1 MVAGAD
7 EEGRHDSRL
16 SESYED
22 DDDSDRLSTTEER
35 KADNR
40 SCPQINRKLLLPKF
54 FYFCFFSAWGSLLP
68 YLALYF
74 KQLLLTPSQVGIL
87 LGLKPFVN
95 FLATPV
101 WGAIVDKFHIHKF
114 AVVVSMIALITSTF
128 AMCLVPGPSQQKVV
142 INNHCN
148 RTDAVDFMQIGQ
160 EIDKMVV
167 LGAESESDS
176 ISFFFSKNRWPWIM
190 DFLSTNL
197 DQDPIH
203 VKYKIDATRTFT
215 SLFLI
220 TLFGTLIAAP
230 ALALVDTAT
239 LQMLG
244 KETHRYGR
252 QRLTGSLGWGMGAF
266 IVGASLQTTHRCSLS
281 KNREIVDYIPAFYVF
296 AVMMTLGLLVAV
308 RFKFKGKGKGGQGAT
323 LAVGLSALKSPTY
336 VMFLFTALYLGFLM
350 AFIKTFLFWHLKDLG
365 GTQLL
370 FSVISAVNCVAEV
383 SMYFLSEK
391 IIKKIG
397 QIRVLYLGLICYS
410 IRLFYYSV
418 IPYTWMVLAVEL
430 LPGITTAAVWA
441 ACLSYVSLNSKPGAQ
456 TTMQCIL
463 HGVHWGLGYGGGEV
477 IGGILVHHYGAPTT
491 FVLFGILCIVVLLLY
506 ILINMIW
513 GKKDKSHIK
522 DDETQTDLDLN
533 NLPEEDRIAWEQAH
547 AMRKG
552 GAFQSSD
559 EEGGA
564 PESTTKQA
572 SEPRDDEENQNIP
585 DIKVEEATSDVV
597 NEQINQEQ
605 EGSAE
610 VDQPVVQQGSD
621 IGPCADEG
629 TSVEDIELK
638 IKEHIS
644 DTIETDGDRVDE
656 SKTEDETKIDD
667 NLDSNRTMQ
676 MGLNASSS

>member
-1 MVAGAD
+1 MVAGTD
-7 EEGRHDSRL
+7 EEGQHSSKQ
-16 SESYED
+16 SESYDD
-22 DDDSDRLSTTEER
+22 DDDSDRLSTTDER
-35 KADNR
+35 KAQNR

-148 RTDAVDFMQIGQ
+148 RTDSVDFMQIGQ

-176 ISFFFSKNRWPWIM
+176 ISFFFSKDRWPWIM

-203 VKYKIDATRTFT
+203 IKYKIDATRTFT

-296 AVMMTLGLLVAV
+296 AVMMTLGLIVAV
-308 RFKFKGKGKGGQGAT
+308 RFRFKGKGKGGQGAT

-397 QIRVLYLGLICYS
+397 QIRVLYLGLVCYS

-513 GKKDKSHIK
+513 GKKTKSQSK
-522 DDETQTDLDLN
+522 DDETQTDLDIN
-533 NLPEEDRIAWEQAH
+533 NLPDEDRIAWEQAQGK
-547 AMRKG
+547 RKG
-552 GAFQSSD
+552 VIQLSD
-559 EEGGA
+559 DEDGG
-564 PESTTKQA
+564 A
-572 SEPRDDEENQNIP
+572 SEPINKQDQTSQEDGQQKETIPESKIQEVAGDDISRQ
-585 DIKVEEATSDVV
+585 VEEDD
-597 NEQINQEQ
+597 

-610 VDQPVVQQGSD
+610 VDQPLVPQGSD
-621 IGPCADEG
+621 LGPIGDDG
-629 TSVEDIELK
+629 TSVEEIELK
-638 IKEHIS
+638 VK
-644 DTIETDGDRVDE
+644 DTSNDGNE
-656 SKTEDETKIDD
+656 
-667 NLDSNRTMQ
+667 LDSNKTNESNSEDKTLVNDSLDSNSTLT
-676 MGLNASSS
+676 GK

>member
-1 MVAGAD
+1 MGLGGD
-7 EEGRHDSRL
+7 EEAQQESK
-16 SESYED
+16 SYEE
-22 DDDSDRLSTTEER
+22 DDSDRLSTTDER
-35 KADNR
+35 KAQNR
-40 SCPQINRKLLLPKF
+40 ACPQINRKLLLPKA

-128 AMCLVPGPSQQKVV
+128 AMCLVPGPAQQKVV

-148 RTDAVDFMQIGQ
+148 RTDLADFMQMTGS
-160 EIDKMVV
+160 EIDKMVTY
-167 LGAESESDS
+167 GAESETDS
-176 ISFFFSKNRWPWIM
+176 LSFFFSKSRWPWVM
-190 DFLSTNL
+190 DFFSTNL
-197 DQDPIH
+197 DQDPIQ
-203 VKYKIDATRTFT
+203 VKYKIDASRTFT

-266 IVGASLQTTHRCSLS
+266 IVGASLQTTHKCSMK

-296 AVMMTLGLLVAV
+296 AVMMTLGLIVAIRF
-308 RFKFKGKGKGGQGAT
+308 RFKTKEGKGGQGT
-323 LAVGLSALKSPTY
+323 SLGVGLSALKSPTY

-391 IIKKIG
+391 LIKKIG

-441 ACLSYVSLNSKPGAQ
+441 ACLSYVSLNSRPGAQ

-463 HGVHWGLGYGGGEV
+463 HGVHWGLGYGAGEV

-513 GKKDKSHIK
+513 GKKDSSQIR
-522 DDETQTDLDLN
+522 DDETQTDLDVN
-533 NLPEEDRIAWEQAH
+533 NLPEEERIAWEKAQEK
-547 AMRKG
+547 RKG
-552 GAFQSSD
+552 VIQLSD
-559 EEGGA
+559 
-564 PESTTKQA
+564 
-572 SEPRDDEENQNIP
+572 DDEEAKQSSYGEAMDVKDKDTQQTNMANIDP
-585 DIKVEEATSDVV
+585 GQDKGNEAEKVPEIDEDESAELDVPHGSDLGPG
-597 NEQINQEQ
+597 EQ
-605 EGSAE
+605 EA
-610 VDQPVVQQGSD
+610 
-621 IGPCADEG
+621 IGTE
-629 TSVEDIELK
+629 EIELK
-638 IKEHIS
+638 VPEGLN
-644 DTIETDGDRVDE
+644 ETDKLEKLKTDAD
-656 SKTEDETKIDD
+656 KTEDEETIVDES
-667 NLDSNRTMQ
+667 LDGNKTLTENP
-676 MGLNASSS
+676 G